1 MNFDYDVAVIGGAFS
16 GAATALIIKR
26 KHPAARV
33 LIIEKAAE
41 FDRKVG
47 ESTTE
52 VSSAYMTRILGLAN
66 YLGHHQLVKQGLRMW
81 FSNRAD
87 QSFDDC
93 VEVGARY
100 QSRLPAF
107 QVDRSTLDSHMLETA
122 VAAGCDL
129 RRPAKVMRLELDG
142 ANGQTLGL
150 TRDAG
155 EETIRVRWVVDA
167 SGRAA
172 VLGRK
177 LGHFRQN
184 TEHPINAVWA
194 RFSGVKDWDSYDWRE
209 RFPDYAN
216 ACRTARSWATNHL
229 MGNGWWCWIIPL
241 KGGDV
246 SAGLVYDSRIFKLAE
261 GANISER
268 LRAHLLSHPVGRE
281 VFRDAKVVEG
291 DVHAFSALPYS
302 NTQVCGDGWAMVGD
316 AAGFIDPLYSPGL
329 DFCSY
334 TSYYVAEMLAAISRA
349 KMSRRGSATTT
360 SNTRHVSPLVR
371 DALQG
376 QILLHGRRGAH
387 VRRVAAGCRLVLRGL
402 VTPIYKN
409 PEREFAHLPFEG
421 TAGRVV
427 AGMMKF
433 YNRRLVALAKNRIAA
448 GTFGKTTRLA
458 RALRWVRARCARAED
473 DPEGALPL
481 VESRADEPALHR
493 AATGGGCLRRD
504 ACRHDRSGVGAT
516 RKRPVILSRA
526 DGEGSRR
533 LAREDPCGRPGAEV
547 RAQSF
552 RISRAVV
559 RSFAVF
565 AAQDDSCWTPRA
577 KRERQ
582 RDSTISSRPFATD
595 AVGLSRPCFHDRRFP
610 IPTPLCRARRFLAP
624 VSRLRVARYPVLSPA
639 DPDLGDDRFLLLL
652 RRTGAPRGRQQS
664 RDRPAGL
671 LPVHESP
678 ARLST
683 LLNFAWTITES
694 AHYKLN
700 RKDFAYEIVGSEFL
714 EQLAAA
720 KGAIVLTAHM
730 GSYDLG
736 AALFAQKFNREIRWC
751 ARPSRTG
758 KPSNTCGSPCRRPAK
773 AQSRSTTT
781 LAARCFRSICSM
793 RFDKVR
799 SSRFKAI
806 A

>member
-142 ANGQTLGL
+142 ANGQTLSL

-334 TSYYVAEMLAAISRA
+334 TSYYVADMLAADLAGEDVAPRISYYNEQYPVTYRLWFETLYKDKYFYMGDA
-349 KMSRRGSATTT
+349 ELMSAALLLDVGSYF
-360 SNTRHVSPLVR
+360 V
-371 DALQG
+371 
-376 QILLHGRRGAH
+376 
-387 VRRVAAGCRLVLRGL
+387 GL

-433 YNRRLVALAKNRIAA
+433 YNRASSRWRRTASLP
-448 GTFGKTTRLA
+448 GPSGKTTA
-458 RALRWVRARCARAED
+458 AGASSSMGSCPTRA
-473 DPEGALPL
+473 
-481 VESRADEPALHR
+481 
-493 AATGGGCLRRD
+493 
-504 ACRHDRSGVGAT
+504 
-516 RKRPVILSRA
+516 
-526 DGEGSRR
+526 
-533 LAREDPCGRPGAEV
+533 CGR
-547 RAQSF
+547 
-552 RISRAVV
+552 
-559 RSFAVF
+559 
-565 AAQDDSCWTPRA
+565 
-577 KRERQ
+577 
-582 RDSTISSRPFATD
+582 
-595 AVGLSRPCFHDRRFP
+595 
-610 IPTPLCRARRFLAP
+610 
-624 VSRLRVARYPVLSPA
+624 
-639 DPDLGDDRFLLLL
+639 
-652 RRTGAPRGRQQS
+652 
-664 RDRPAGL
+664 
-671 LPVHESP
+671 
-678 ARLST
+678 
-683 LLNFAWTITES
+683 
-694 AHYKLN
+694 
-700 RKDFAYEIVGSEFL
+700 
-714 EQLAAA
+714 
-720 KGAIVLTAHM
+720 
-730 GSYDLG
+730 
-736 AALFAQKFNREIRWC
+736 
-751 ARPSRTG
+751 
-758 KPSNTCGSPCRRPAK
+758 
-773 AQSRSTTT
+773 
-781 LAARCFRSICSM
+781 
-793 RFDKVR
+793 
-799 SSRFKAI
+799 
-806 A
+806 